1 MSLPD
6 PVVII
11 IGAGASGLAIAAC
24 LTRLSIPYIIL
35 EREDCSASL
44 WKKKSYDRLHLH
56 LAKQYCQLPHFPF
69 PTNFPKYVPK
79 SQFIQYLD
87 SYATHFDITPQFN
100 RLVESARFDESIEK
114 WRVVVRNIVG
124 SGEAEEYSGR
134 FLVVATG
141 RESEEFVPVV
151 EGLGGFTGEV
161 MHSTGYK
168 SGEKYRERRVLV
180 VGCGNSGME
189 IAFDL
194 AVHGAKTSI
203 VVRSPIH
210 ILSKGLM
217 NWAIE
222 LLKYLPFSTV
232 ESLVLLL
239 SKLRYGGLAK
249 YGIQRPKEGPLTMK
263 KKYGKSPVVDIGTYN
278 KIKSGEIQVL
288 PAIARIKGD
297 EVEFENGNSHQFDTI
312 VFATGFKRSIH
323 KWLTGDNC
331 LLDEDG
337 NPKPSFPNH
346 WKGQNGLYCAGLDG
360 RALHGAGLD
369 AQDIA
374 NDIKSSL

>member
-1 MSLPD
+1 MSLLD
-6 PVVII
+6 PVAII
-11 IGAGASGLAIAAC
+11 IGAGASGLAIVGC

-44 WKKKSYDRLHLH
+44 WKKNSYDRLQLH
-56 LAKQYCQLPHFPF
+56 LAKQYCQLPHFTF
-69 PTNFPKYVPK
+69 PKNFPKYVPK

-87 SYATHFDITPQFN
+87 SYATHFHFTPQFN
-100 RLVESARFDESIEK
+100 QLVESARFDESIEK
-114 WRVVVRNIVG
+114 WRVVARNVG

-141 RESEEFVPVV
+141 RESEGFVPVV

-161 MHSTGYK
+161 IHSTGYK
-168 SGEKYRERRVLV
+168 SGEKYREKRVLV

-210 ILSKGLM
+210 ILSKELM

-232 ESLVLLL
+232 DSLVLLL
-239 SKLRYGGLAK
+239 SKLWYGGLAK
-249 YGIQRPKEGPLTMK
+249 YGIQRPKEGPLTLK
-263 KKYGKSPVVDIGTYN
+263 RKYGKSPVVDIGTYN
-278 KIKSGEIQVL
+278 KIKSGKIQVL
-288 PAIARIKGD
+288 PATARIKGD

-312 VFATGFKRSIH
+312 VFATGFKRSTH
-323 KWLTGDNC
+323 KWLKGDNY

-346 WKGQNGLYCAGLDG
+346 WKGQNGLYCDGLAG

-369 AQDIA
+369 AQNIA

>member
-11 IGAGASGLAIAAC
+11 IGAGPSGLATAAS

-56 LAKQYCQLPHFPF
+56 LPKQYCQLPHIPF

-79 SQFIQYLD
+79 NQFLQYLD
-87 SYATHFDITPQFN
+87 SYATHFHITPKFN

-114 WRVVVRNIVG
+114 WRVVARNVG

-141 RESEEFVPVV
+141 KSEEFVPVV

-161 MHSTGYK
+161 IHSTGYK

-194 AVHGAKTSI
+194 A
-203 VVRSPIH
+203 IH
-210 ILSKGLM
+210 ILSKEM
-217 NWAIE
+217 NYWGIE
-222 LLKYLPFSTV
+222 LEKYLPFSTV
-232 ESLVLLL
+232 ESLVVLL
-239 SKLRYGGLAK
+239 SKLWYGGLEK
-249 YGIQRPKEGPLTMK
+249 YGIQRPNEGPFTLK
-263 KKYGKSPVVDIGTYN
+263 KKYGKFPLIDSSGTYN
-278 KIKSGEIQVL
+278 KIKSGEIQV
-288 PAIARIKGD
+288 R
-297 EVEFENGNSHQFDTI
+297 
-312 VFATGFKRSIH
+312 
-323 KWLTGDNC
+323 
-331 LLDEDG
+331 
-337 NPKPSFPNH
+337 
-346 WKGQNGLYCAGLDG
+346 
-360 RALHGAGLD
+360 
-369 AQDIA
+369 
-374 NDIKSSL
+374 